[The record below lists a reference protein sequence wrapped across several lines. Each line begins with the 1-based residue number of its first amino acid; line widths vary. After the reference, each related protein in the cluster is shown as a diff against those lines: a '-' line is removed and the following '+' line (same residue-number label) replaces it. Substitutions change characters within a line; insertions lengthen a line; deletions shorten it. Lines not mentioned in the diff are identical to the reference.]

1 MTSVIETPA
10 PVSATSHVNAAAP
23 RTAGPS
29 VDWQQTD
36 VVLPPVWIGRH
47 EGIFVGMI
55 EQREP
60 EGFTAFSRLG
70 RNLGRFDSLEH
81 AQEAFLKR

>member
-10 PVSATSHVNAAAP
+10 PVSATSHVNAAKSTP
-23 RTAGPS
+23 T
-29 VDWQQTD
+29 VDWQHTD

-47 EGIFVGMI
+47 EGIFIGMI
-55 EQREP
+55 EEREP